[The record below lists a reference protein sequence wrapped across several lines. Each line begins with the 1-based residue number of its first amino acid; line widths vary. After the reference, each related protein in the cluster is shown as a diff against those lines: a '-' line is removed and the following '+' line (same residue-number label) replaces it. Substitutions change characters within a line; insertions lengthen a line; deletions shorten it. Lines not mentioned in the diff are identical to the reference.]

1 MPNYVIHHFPSKSV
15 MGSSL
20 NNSLLLNR
28 TNWTQCRKVLN
39 AGIHLLGHNL
49 YHLHLCDDYTFP
61 SKLLIKVLS
70 NAEPRIASYAT
81 SVQNLQHSSAS
92 TSKTVISNLECA
104 KPTDGPHAP
113 SKEQP
118 DTITAL
124 SCCFI
129 LESGRDCLRRKN
141 LLPCLGSFSHSEGRG
156 CCVVVV

>member
-1 MPNYVIHHFPSKSV
+1 MR
-15 MGSSL
+15 SSL
-20 NNSLLLNR
+20 SNSLLLNR
-28 TNWTQCRKVLN
+28 TNWTQCQKVSN

-81 SVQNLQHSSAS
+81 SAQNLQHSSAS
-92 TSKTVISNLECA
+92 SSKTEISNLECA

-118 DTITAL
+118 KHNYSSAL
-124 SCCFI
+124 
-129 LESGRDCLRRKN
+129 
-141 LLPCLGSFSHSEGRG
+141 LLSSAVRERLLQKVRTYCHTWAQFPTVKREADM
-156 CCVVVV
+156 